1 MGVRKVRM
9 QAEGKIRRK
18 NEKGFTLIELMIAT
32 IVLVVGVVGV
42 AQLIPYSIRLNSAN
56 RYDSTSV
63 VVAQRELDQFVG
75 QPLSAVT
82 FPDAQGNNCSLG
94 NPATPGVVVGNNVIF
109 GAANTPAI
117 DFSGAQVGGY
127 GFISTDPNDPS
138 GTYDVRW
145 AVVTYGAGGNAS
157 AKRFIVGV
165 QKRSGDAPL
174 LPVTIDT
181 MVQK

>member
-1 MGVRKVRM
+1 MR
-9 QAEGKIRRK
+9 AEGKNRRK
-18 NEKGFTLIELMIAT
+18 NEQGFTLIELMMAT

-63 VVAQRELDQFVG
+63 VMAQRELDQFIG
-75 QPLSAVT
+75 QPLSLAAFT
-82 FPDAQGNNCSLG
+82 DAQGNICSLG
-94 NPATPGVVVGNNVIF
+94 NAATPAVVVGNNVIF
-109 GAANTPAI
+109 AAATNTPAI
-117 DFSGAQVGGY
+117 DFSGTQVGGY
-127 GFISTDPNDPS
+127 GFIFADVNDPS
-138 GTYDVRW
+138 GASYDVRW

-165 QKRSGDAPL
+165 QKRAGDAPL

>member
-1 MGVRKVRM
+1 M
-9 QAEGKIRRK
+9 QAEGKNRK
-18 NEKGFTLIELMIAT
+18 KSERGFTLIELMMAT
-32 IVLVVGVVGV
+32 IIMLVGVVAV
-42 AQLIPYSIRLNSAN
+42 AQLIPYSVRLNSAN

-75 QPLSAVT
+75 QPLANTT
-82 FPDAQGNNCSLG
+82 FTDAQNNVCSLG
-94 NPATPGVVVGNNVIF
+94 NPAAPGTVVGNNVIF
-109 GAANTPAI
+109 AGATNTPAI

-138 GTYDVRW
+138 GASYDVRW

-157 AKRFIVGV
+157 AKRFIIGV
-165 QKRSGDAPL
+165 QKRAGDAPL